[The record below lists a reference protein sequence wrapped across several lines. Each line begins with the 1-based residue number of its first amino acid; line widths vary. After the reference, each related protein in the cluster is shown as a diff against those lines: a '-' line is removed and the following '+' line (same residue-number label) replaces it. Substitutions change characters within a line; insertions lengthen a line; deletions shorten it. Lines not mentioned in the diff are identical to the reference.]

1 MFKEEMMKS
10 FNNLS
15 LMHLKYRVKAE
26 DGYQWHLIHAKP
38 EKMPDKSV
46 VWYGS
51 FHNINDRIEYEKAM
65 EQIAFD
71 ISHVLRRPV
80 TSLMGLNS
88 LIDTEKDLS
97 KEKLL
102 EYVKHIKTV
111 ALEMDSFTSG
121 LNKVYNKKQEV
132 IMNQRNGYT
141 K

>member
-1 MFKEEMMKS
+1 
-10 FNNLS
+10 
-15 LMHLKYRVKAE
+15 
-26 DGYQWHLIHAKP
+26 
-38 EKMPDKSV
+38 
-46 VWYGS
+46 
-51 FHNINDRIEYEKAM
+51 
-65 EQIAFD
+65 
-71 ISHVLRRPV
+71 
-80 TSLMGLNS
+80 MGLNS